1 MVGSV
6 AFRNFAFCNI
16 VYVQFFQDLAMTKAD
31 IVNQIAETT
40 GLTKVETKAVVEG
53 VFTSI
58 MDALATGK
66 RIELRGFGV
75 FSVKGRKARLARNPR
90 TGKPVPL
97 EDRHVPIFKASP
109 EFQERVNSEIK
120 KTND

>member
-6 AFRNFAFCNI
+6 AFCNFALSNI

-90 TGKPVPL
+90 TGNPVPL
-97 EDRHVPIFKASP
+97 DDRHVPIFKASP
-109 EFQERVNSEIK
+109 EFQERVNEEIK
-120 KTND
+120 KTNG